1 LRIALISMYDQ
12 GTHGHRSISAV
23 LKAAGVEVH
32 NIFFGDKIIQDVP
45 TVSERE
51 LQAVEHLVRNI
62 QPDLVGFSIT
72 SMLCH
77 PPAVA
82 VSQRVKDTLDVPI
95 IFGGPY
101 PALLPEFCIKNAPI
115 DYVSIGEAEESL
127 VEVCQRL
134 SDGKAAHDV
143 PGIMSRRSLA
153 FVRRD
158 PPEDLDALPFPD
170 IDDGPGKYLVSSAD
184 GAIIEGD
191 PFHRGYGYNT
201 KCSRNCPFNCS
212 FCSAPNVR
220 QLASP
225 GMSLRRRSVGHIIE
239 ELKYALETNPRV
251 GTIGFWDDT
260 FPAEAKW
267 LAEFTDAYRK
277 EIHLP
282 FHIWAHPKTVRESN
296 IAALASAGL
305 KGVILGIESACEETR
320 KKVFLRPE
328 SNEEIVKV
336 DAILH
341 KHGVDRAY
349 DLIVDHQ
356 WESPREL
363 ADTFELISR
372 LKNPFKVNMHSL
384 ILFPETQLAKRA
396 IREGLA
402 KDEREIIE
410 GIFADLNESRQRFQ
424 WVRQVPVQRDLGR
437 AYWVF
442 LILCLGNPKIPTRL
456 VKFLS
461 RVKLLRKHPEL
472 LTDAQVIDMRKEND
486 EFGLYVM
493 SLYRRSPL
501 LGGVFRALPWFERA
515 LDSALKR
522 STSFAIVSYLAHRI
536 LGRAPGVV
544 FRRVRPEAAA

>member
-12 GTHGHRSISAV
+12 GTHGHRSLSAV
-23 LKAAGVEVH
+23 LKQSGVEVH

-62 QPDLVGFSIT
+62 QPDLVGLSIT

-77 PPAVA
+77 PPSVA
-82 VSQRVKDTLDVPI
+82 VSQRIKDTLDVPI

-101 PALLPEFCIKNAPI
+101 SGLLPEFCLKNAPI
-115 DYVSIGEAEESL
+115 DYVAIGEAEESL
-127 VEVCQRL
+127 LEVCQRIAA
-134 SDGKAAHDV
+134 GKNADDV
-143 PGIMSRRSLA
+143 AGIMSRRTMTYI
-153 FVRRD
+153 RRD
-158 PPEDLDALPFPD
+158 PPENLDALPNPD
-170 IDDGPGKYLVSSAD
+170 IEDGPGKYLVCSAD
-184 GAIIEGD
+184 GAIVERD
-191 PFHRGYGYNT
+191 PYYQGGSYCT

-225 GMSLRRRSVGHIIE
+225 GMSLRRRSVGRIIE
-239 ELKYALETNPRV
+239 ELKHALAANPTI

-260 FPAEAKW
+260 FPAEANW
-267 LAEFTDAYRK
+267 LAEFAAAYKK

-282 FHIWAHPKTVRESN
+282 FHIWAHPKTVKEAN
-296 IAALASAGL
+296 IAALAGAGL

-328 SNEEIVKV
+328 SNDEIVKV

-341 KHGVDRAY
+341 KYGVERAY

-356 WESPREL
+356 WESPTEL
-363 ADTFELISR
+363 ADTFELVSR
-372 LKNPFKVNMHSL
+372 LQSPFKVNMHSL
-384 ILFPETQLAKRA
+384 ILFPETQLAQRA

-402 KDEREIIE
+402 KDQGEIIQ
-410 GIFADLNESRQRFQ
+410 GIFADLNDSRQKFQ

-461 RVKLLRKHPEL
+461 RVKLLRRHPEL

-493 SLYRRSPL
+493 SLYRRSAML
-501 LGGVFRALPWFERA
+501 SRVFRALPWFEKT
-515 LDSALKR
+515 LDGALKR
-522 STSFAIVSYLAHRI
+522 STSFAIFSYLAHRM
-536 LGRAPGVV
+536 LARVPGFVV
-544 FRRVRPEAAA
+544 RRLRPQAAA